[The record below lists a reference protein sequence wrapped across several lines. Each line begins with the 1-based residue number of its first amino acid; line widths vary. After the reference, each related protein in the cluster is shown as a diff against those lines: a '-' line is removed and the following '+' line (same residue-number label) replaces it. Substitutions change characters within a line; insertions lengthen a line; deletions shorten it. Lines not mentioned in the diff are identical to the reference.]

1 MSSSTDVNNNNNNTA
16 AATTAAAAV
25 AAVVEKQPAC
35 RAGDSGSGS
44 GSGSG
49 VKLHP
54 WIRPK
59 PLLVHHDARLK
70 ILNSLTREKEHFL
83 TIDGSNHVTWYMYV

>member
-1 MSSSTDVNNNNNNTA
+1 MSSDTAEDKTPTANAVAVAVASTSTA
-16 AATTAAAAV
+16 APK
-25 AAVVEKQPAC
+25 E
-35 RAGDSGSGS
+35 S
-44 GSGSG
+44 

-59 PLLVHHDARLK
+59 PLLVQHDARLK

-83 TIDGSNHVTWYMYV
+83 TIDGSSHVTWYMYV